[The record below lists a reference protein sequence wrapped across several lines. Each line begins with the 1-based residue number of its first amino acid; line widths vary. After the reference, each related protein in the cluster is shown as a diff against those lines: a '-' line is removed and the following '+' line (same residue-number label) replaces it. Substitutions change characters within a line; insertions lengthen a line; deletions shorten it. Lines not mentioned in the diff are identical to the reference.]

1 MYTFSLDSVS
11 NVYDNDIVAL
21 VVDVVL
27 SIAVLEDA
35 VLEDV
40 PGLSS

>member
-21 VVDVVL
+21 VVDVAL
-27 SIAVLEDA
+27 SIAALKDA
-35 VLEDV
+35 VLKDV
-40 PGLSS
+40 TELSS